1 MDSLII
7 YIGASAT
14 HTPHYGLPGPNTAHS
29 AIVAYH
35 IQPWQDDYLR
45 EHCFQEDFD
54 EY

>member
-45 EHCFQEDFD
+45 EHRFQEDFD